1 MVVVTLSN
9 NLTAYGIYTDKVDV
23 SMLHDYIFSIAV
35 PMRFQKLLFFE
46 QRTIFEEFYLFVTFV
61 TPLGNNTNSSIHEK

>member
-35 PMRFQKLLFFE
+35 PMRF
-46 QRTIFEEFYLFVTFV
+46 
-61 TPLGNNTNSSIHEK
+61 